1 MLNVIV
7 DLFFW
12 FYTFIQVENLQIM
25 DKIIE
30 MHFLLELF
38 RLAPCATLHLVDVE
52 LEPLDR
58 VRGGPGDLLDAARA
72 DGAQGEHG
80 ARGLRRPRRGQLA
93 VGMSH
98 SLG

>member
-1 MLNVIV
+1 MVLVMKCIRMAYPV
-7 DLFFW
+7 G
-12 FYTFIQVENLQIM
+12 TSPSS
-25 DKIIE
+25 
-30 MHFLLELF
+30 
-38 RLAPCATLHLVDVE
+38 LAPCATLHLVDVE

-93 VGMSH
+93 VGMRH

>member
-1 MLNVIV
+1 MGGGTSGAIC
-7 DLFFW
+7 FGHGM
-12 FYTFIQVENLQIM
+12 YQEQ
-25 DKIIE
+25 

-38 RLAPCATLHLVDVE
+38 CLAPCATLHLVDVE

-80 ARGLRRPRRGQLA
+80 AHGLRRPRRGQLA
-93 VGMSH
+93 VGMRH